1 MCGGETKIATVN
13 RHDVRA
19 AALIG
24 VLLVLSACATQS
36 FVAAPVGPSDFI
48 QRGISQ
54 TDQSVIVTVAV
65 PTAEEVI
72 ELLGVDLY
80 ADGIQPVWLH
90 VENRSDALVRV
101 AHFSIDNDYF
111 APLEVAWI
119 YRKRFSKSSR
129 DTLDRWFINNAMP
142 RHVPAGESRTGF
154 VFTHATE
161 GTKGMN
167 VDVYAGTHAMSF
179 TFIVP
184 LPGFKPD
191 YMNVDFEGLYSD
203 DEVFEGDLDDLR
215 NRVANMPCCTTS
227 ESGEESGDPL
237 NVVIVGTPAAVRGAL
252 LRGGWQETE
261 TDSPLTRVARM
272 HYYKGRSPD
281 GTFHKSRPDGR
292 ERKELR
298 LWLAPMLIDSETVWV
313 GHISYDMSGAL
324 SNSDLSA
331 YQIDPDVDDARMFL
345 LQNFWYNQSL
355 RSHGMAAGVPA
366 VTVDAPRTNF
376 RGDEYFTDG
385 LRAVLLVSEE
395 PVGMDETRILLWER
409 DLAE

>member
-1 MCGGETKIATVN
+1 MCGGETKIATEN
-13 RHDVRA
+13 RHDARV

-24 VLLVLSACATQS
+24 ILLVLSACATQS
-36 FVAAPVGPSDFI
+36 FVAVPVDPADFI

-54 TDQSVIVTVAV
+54 TERSVIVTVAV

-90 VENRSDALVRV
+90 VENRRDATVRV
-101 AHFSIDNDYF
+101 AHFSIDNNYF

-119 YRKRFSKSSR
+119 YRRRFSKNSR
-129 DTLDRWFINNAMP
+129 HTLDRWFINNAMP

-161 GTKGMN
+161 GTKGIN
-167 VDVYAGTHAMSF
+167 VDVYAGTNAMSF
-179 TFIVP
+179 TFFVP

-191 YMNVDFEGLYSD
+191 YMNVNFEGLYSN

-215 NRVANMPCCTTS
+215 NRLGDMACCTTS
-227 ESGEESGDPL
+227 ESGDESGDPL
-237 NVVIVGTPAAVRGAL
+237 NVVIVGTPAAVRRAL

-261 TDSPLTRVARM
+261 TDSLVSRVARM

-298 LWLAPMLIDSETVWV
+298 LWLAPMLIDSETVWL

-355 RSHGMAAGVPA
+355 RGHGMAAGVPA
-366 VTVDAPRTNF
+366 ITVDSPRTNF

-409 DLAE
+409 DIAE

>member
-1 MCGGETKIATVN
+1 MSGGHTKIATVN
-13 RHDVRA
+13 RHDVHI
-19 AALIG
+19 AALIC
-24 VLLVLSACATQS
+24 VLLVLSSCATQS
-36 FVAAPVGPSDFI
+36 FVAAPVGPSDFT

-65 PTAEEVI
+65 PTAEEII

-80 ADGIQPVWLH
+80 ADGIQPVWMH
-90 VENRSDALVRV
+90 VENGRDAHVRV
-101 AHFSIDNDYF
+101 AHFSIDNNYF
-111 APLEVAWI
+111 APLEVAWL

-129 DTLDRWFINNAMP
+129 DNLDRWFIDNAMP
-142 RHVPAGESRTGF
+142 RYVPAGESRTGF

-167 VDVYAGTHAMSF
+167 VDVYAGTDAISF
-179 TFIVP
+179 TFFVP

-191 YMNVDFEGLYSD
+191 YMNVDFEGLYN
-203 DEVFEGDLDDLR
+203 DEEIFVGDLDDLR
-215 NRVANMPCCTTS
+215 NKVAGMPCCTTS
-227 ESGEESGDPL
+227 ESGQESGDPL
-237 NVVIVGTPAAVRGAL
+237 NVVIVGPPAAVRRAL

-261 TDSPLTRVARM
+261 TDSPVTRVARL

-298 LWLAPMLIDSETVWV
+298 LWLAPMLIDSETVWL

-324 SNSDLSA
+324 SNSDLTA

-355 RSHGMAAGVPA
+355 RSHAMAAGVPA
-366 VTVDAPRTNF
+366 ATVDSPRTNF
-376 RGDEYFTDG
+376 RGGEYFTDG
-385 LRAVLLVSEE
+385 LRVVLLVSEE
-395 PVGMDETRILLWER
+395 PVAMDETRSLLWGR
-409 DLAE
+409 YRAE